1 MLQQFIG
8 TDPWSAAVLIAAIA
22 CVCVVAT
29 TIIGKRQNAD
39 DVRNRFEL
47 EKLKIAADD
56 RQRLYG
62 LETNREA
69 QIRSIESKVITS
81 HREGS
86 DRG

>member
-1 MLQQFIG
+1 VLQQLIG

-29 TIIGKRQNAD
+29 TIIGKRQDAD
-39 DVRNRFEL
+39 DVHNRFEL

-56 RQRLYG
+56 RQRLYN
-62 LETNREA
+62 LETSRETA
-69 QIRSIESKVITS
+69 LRSIESKVITS
-81 HREGS
+81 HREGG